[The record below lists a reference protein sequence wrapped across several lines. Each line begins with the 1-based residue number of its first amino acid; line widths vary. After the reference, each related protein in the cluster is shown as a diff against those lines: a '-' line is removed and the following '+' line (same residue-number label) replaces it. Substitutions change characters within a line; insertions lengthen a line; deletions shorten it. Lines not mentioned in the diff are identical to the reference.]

1 MSTPPKRKVKTF
13 WSRVEQVGESMELGA
28 RALLGLLFAFVFAG
42 LAWQVG
48 SHVWAG
54 LSFIIALIAWPIG
67 FVIGFFWLEVKFM
80 IQLVFRFWIG

>member
-13 WSRVEQVGESMELGA
+13 WSKAEQVGESMEFGA

-48 SHVWAG
+48 SHVGVG
-54 LSFIIALIAWPIG
+54 LSLIIALIAWPIG
-67 FVIGFFWLEVKFM
+67 FVIGFFWLEIK
-80 IQLVFRFWIG
+80 LVLQILLRLWFG